1 MDTYWLECE
10 KAQNANLYTYIM
22 LEKLLYFTI
31 GIKYL
36 YASLSDKTVLHFEF
50 KTNDKYALDTKLTC
64 TYFMY
69 PKIRHQAI
77 IWFYK
82 I

>member
-10 KAQNANLYTYIM
+10 KAQNANLH
-22 LEKLLYFTI
+22 LYYAWKVIIFYNRHKI
-31 GIKYL
+31 

-50 KTNDKYALDTKLTC
+50 KTNDIYALDTKLTC